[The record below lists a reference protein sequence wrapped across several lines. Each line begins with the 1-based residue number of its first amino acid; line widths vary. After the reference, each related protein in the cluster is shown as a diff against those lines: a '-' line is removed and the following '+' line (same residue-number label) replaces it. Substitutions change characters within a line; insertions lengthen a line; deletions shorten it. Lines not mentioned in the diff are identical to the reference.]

1 MNNKKPIRPKCYIED
16 NKKTGHRTT
25 KNKPIPNNAT
35 LSQARKSKALLGL
48 RYPLAGGNPPVHPRF
63 HPGPGSPQLIGLT
76 SRITEKSPQVARVS
90 HAPVAPFTL
99 NPLRRTPC
107 HQIER
112 CHPQATP
119 HSWQPGHPPRSTVIL
134 CPQGAA
140 QAGPRPGVRHL
151 VTD

>member
-1 MNNKKPIRPKCYIED
+1 MDAEPQRNRP
-16 NKKTGHRTT
+16 TPG
-25 KNKPIPNNAT
+25 NAT

-48 RYPLAGGNPPVHPRF
+48 KYSRAGGTPTVHPRF

-107 HQIER
+107 HQTGKCETQPTL
-112 CHPQATP
+112 HLLATRTLP
-119 HSWQPGHPPRSTVIL
+119 EVSRDPLSPGGTL
-134 CPQGAA
+134 CCQC
-140 QAGPRPGVRHL
+140 PGVRHPIKDQPDTCQETPHQGDTC
-151 VTD
+151 V